1 MPGEASSCQLGFFR
15 LSGGGSLSPRQSF
28 SPFRAARLSPRQFS
42 SGAADATFPQF
53 RERYTNRLGMVQHT
67 EMAGIA
73 QHSDALENSS
83 ILSSRRRHDWILVAE
98 DRNLVTI
105 RL

>member
-15 LSGGGSLSPRQSF
+15 LSARASLSPRQSF

-73 QHSDALENSS
+73 QHSDTFENSS
-83 ILSSRRRHDWILVAE
+83 MLAFRRSHDRVLVS
-98 DRNLVTI
+98 DDGNLVTI